1 MYYLYPGLFNE
12 FNKRFTEGVYS
23 GQRKG
28 QAFYNHFKLNRVTSD
43 TDLMDRIYNVSDD
56 EFDALIAKTFILE

>member
-1 MYYLYPGLFNE
+1 MFYLDPGLFNE

-28 QAFYNHFKLNRVTSD
+28 QAFYDYFKLNKVTSD
-43 TDLMDRIYNVSDD
+43 TDSMNRIYNVSDD
-56 EFDALIAKTFILE
+56 EFNALFAKTFILE

>member
-1 MYYLYPGLFNE
+1 MFYLYPGLFNE

-28 QAFYNHFKLNRVTSD
+28 QAFYDHFNLNKVTSD

>member
-1 MYYLYPGLFNE
+1 MFYLDPGLFNE

-28 QAFYNHFKLNRVTSD
+28 QAFYDHFNLHKVTSD
-43 TDLMDRIYNVSDD
+43 PVLMDRIYNVSDD
-56 EFDALIAKTFILE
+56 EFNALFAKTFILE

>member
-1 MYYLYPGLFNE
+1 MFYLYPGLFNE

-28 QAFYNHFKLNRVTSD
+28 QAFYDYFNLKKVTSD

-56 EFDALIAKTFILE
+56 EFDALIEKTFILE

>member
-1 MYYLYPGLFNE
+1 MYYLCPGLFNE